1 LLPIDAMLRLRDRGR
16 FVSALMDEEK
26 RTVKRKLTALAMLA
40 MLAVVAWSGNLV
52 TAQAPVAAPQAPV
65 AAPRP
70 LQTRIGLM
78 NMVQVL
84 KEYKKFMAIEE
95 SIKKRAMEI
104 DGGLQPFRTEVLRLR
119 ELYNNVKTPQEEKE
133 KIEHRTRQL
142 QLDAQLKEDEA
153 KKELIKMNGE
163 AATQIF
169 KEVEDAVNLY
179 ARSNNLEL
187 VLFYNDAVTDVDYY
201 HPANLQRK
209 LTQPAAVMPLFVT
222 PGMDISKQI
231 VAALNARYAPTAAA
245 PQAPRPGVVP
255 GAVPAH
261 PQAPR

>member
-1 LLPIDAMLRLRDRGR
+1 M
-16 FVSALMDEEK
+16 K
-26 RTVKRKLTALAMLA
+26 KLIALASLA
-40 MLAVVAWSGNLV
+40 VLGVVAWSGNLV
-52 TAQAPVAAPQAPV
+52 TAQQPVAPAPAAPV

-95 SIKKRAMEI
+95 NIKKRAMEI
-104 DGGLQPFRTEVLRLR
+104 DAGLQPFRTEVLRLR
-119 ELYNNVKTPQEEKE
+119 ELYNNPKTPQEEKE
-133 KIEHRTRQL
+133 KIEQRTRQL
-142 QLDAQLKEDEA
+142 QLDAQVKEDEA

-179 ARSNNLEL
+179 ARANNLEL

-231 VAALNARYAPTAAA
+231 VASLNARHAPTVAAPAAA
-245 PQAPRPGVVP
+245 PQAPRPATVP
-255 GAVPAH
+255 GAPV
-261 PQAPR
+261 APGQPPRQ